1 MSFNIAIDGPAGAG
15 KSTIAK
21 KIASELGFIYV
32 DTGAMY
38 RAMGLFFF
46 KNKADVNNE
55 RQISDLAEKAEVT
68 LKYENGTQ
76 HVFLNGEDVSGLIR
90 TQQAADMA
98 YAPSRYMAV
107 RSRLTSTQKRIAAE
121 NDVVMDG
128 RDIGTAVL
136 PHAQLK
142 IYLTAS
148 VERRAERRYGEL
160 MMKGEKDLDIEQ
172 IASEIAA
179 RDHQDMTRKIAPL
192 CRAEDAILVDSSDMT
207 IDEVTAVIRKL
218 YEERV

>member
-1 MSFNIAIDGPAGAG
+1 
-15 KSTIAK
+15 
-21 KIASELGFIYV
+21 
-32 DTGAMY
+32 
-38 RAMGLFFF
+38 
-46 KNKADVNNE
+46 
-55 RQISDLAEKAEVT
+55 
-68 LKYENGTQ
+68 
-76 HVFLNGEDVSGLIR
+76 
-90 TQQAADMA
+90 
-98 YAPSRYMAV
+98 MAV